1 MSNFGNAKSSG
12 EVKISRKL
20 TEPSDPTHSSL
31 VEILSVQLQLNGGGG
46 IFVGKKW
53 EKQKSFSVQLGCKD
67 NDESETQDSTSTS
80 EEEKDLG
87 KEETAKLEESSH
99 LDSCEGAEETCVAS
113 ADSRL
118 STSEQLDYFIKYIA
132 IVSYKQHQ
140 SYKDDFNA
148 EYDEYRNLHARMESI
163 SRRSGSNIQ
172 RFSVMGSPTNSSVKC
187 PVCYAQSH
195 NYHKAIAKFTV
206 RLQWSGE

>member
-1 MSNFGNAKSSG
+1 M
-12 EVKISRKL
+12 L
-20 TEPSDPTHSSL
+20 TMKARFRRDRDL
-31 VEILSVQLQLNGGGG
+31 FLYFLAGR
-46 IFVGKKW
+46 
-53 EKQKSFSVQLGCKD
+53 KD

-87 KEETAKLEESSH
+87 KEETAKLQESSH

-118 STSEQLDYFIKYIA
+118 STSEQPDYFIKYIA
-132 IVSYKQHQ
+132 IVSYKQRQ

-163 SRRSGSNIQ
+163 SRRFMELDAQQKLLTPWSKEYQHAVRHVAYQQSRI
-172 RFSVMGSPTNSSVKC
+172 FLTLAFPELKVKYIV
-187 PVCYAQSH
+187 P
-195 NYHKAIAKFTV
+195 
-206 RLQWSGE
+206 